1 MFEWSQGGQ
10 CLAGVWGREEALL
23 EGAEQERVY
32 LWYLTCKEDVTV
44 AFYPISVSGDS
55 EDDLAASTPSMWDSA
70 FLITLILGHFF
81 TRDRQTA
88 LWLWLGVSGSD
99 CIASLA
105 QSRVVLGRTQD
116 PPSGPTTS
124 SKAPHS
130 QSMFVLVRGTQSS
143 FQRNPSLKWNIST
156 EACVAPSDTN
166 IQSSVN
172 NHSLSYC
179 HLNLNSSCNIAVS
192 LSASFLPPCFH
203 FLSAPPWPC
212 CLHFP
217 PLSPHFSLDFSSC
230 SSDRLA
236 PHPCFIGLWAHPCCK
251 SGQCSANGPVIYSR
265 LDWCAKTVSGY
276 ADLLRQAHWNRSLH
290 LNIAPNVGVC
300 ECVCEW
306 ETEREK

>member
-1 MFEWSQGGQ
+1 MSFSPRRPCANNKRRGNIPKIVWQFEWVQLGEVFDFTTFKKKNVWWNYVWMVSRGPVFGWGLRQGG
-10 CLAGVWGREEALL
+10 GFVGRSR
-23 EGAEQERVY
+23 AESVY
-32 LWYLTCKEDVTV
+32 LWYLTCKEDATF
-44 AFYPISVSGDS
+44 AFYPISVSGDI

-70 FLITLILGHFF
+70 FLITFILGHFF
-81 TRDRQTA
+81 TRDSQTA

-156 EACVAPSDTN
+156 EAFVAPSDTN

-179 HLNLNSSCNIAVS
+179 RLNLNSSCNIVVS
-192 LSASFLPPCFH
+192 LSASFLPRSCFH

-217 PLSPHFSLDFSSC
+217 PLSPHFSLDF
-230 SSDRLA
+230 
-236 PHPCFIGLWAHPCCK
+236 
-251 SGQCSANGPVIYSR
+251 
-265 LDWCAKTVSGY
+265 
-276 ADLLRQAHWNRSLH
+276 QAVHQ
-290 LNIAPNVGVC
+290 
-300 ECVCEW
+300 
-306 ETEREK
+306 TD